1 MFANH
6 TFSKEF
12 DKEFISKP
20 YKEFLKKIMGTKFEK
35 ITYQEKIYKRQEGI
49 WKDSQCHS
57 S

>member
-35 ITYQEKIYKRQEGI
+35 ITNQKKIYK
-49 WKDSQCHS
+49 
-57 S
+57 